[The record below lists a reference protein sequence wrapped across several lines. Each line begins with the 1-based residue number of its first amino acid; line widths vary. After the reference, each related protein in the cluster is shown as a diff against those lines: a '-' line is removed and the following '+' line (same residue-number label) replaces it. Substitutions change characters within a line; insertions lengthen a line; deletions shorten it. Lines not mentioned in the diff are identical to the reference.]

1 MAKTA
6 LIYLFITI
14 FCAVF
19 GAVYEM
25 YSHEVYSFYMIYA
38 FAIPLIGGTL
48 PYLLLYLSKRRAPG
62 IAVRM
67 IGHAAVATLTV
78 GCIIAGVLEIY
89 GTTSGLVQCYWC
101 VGIALVVLFMVALI
115 LDLKSGR

>member
-1 MAKTA
+1 
-6 LIYLFITI
+6 
-14 FCAVF
+14 
-19 GAVYEM
+19 M

-38 FAIPLIGGTL
+38 FSIPLFGGTL
-48 PYLLLYLSKRRAPG
+48 PYLWLCFCKRKSPG

-67 IGHAAVATLTV
+67 IGHAAVGTLTV